1 MLIVGLNSTCDICME
16 SYMEVA
22 GMPHVIPCGHIFC
35 RGTYSAPNVPF
46 VASSSHPGISTNF
59 AWTAAVQVRRGG
71 HATVEEM
78 QRAVD
83 QCNAYHDLHPG
94 SSLRIPLGVSRR
106 LVTSHMEAHRKL
118 FELASA
124 RDDIRDRLILH
135 LEFAQTQYR
144 TLDQVRRSE
153 KETTLKNEEDSRT
166 RYDEMNTR
174 WRSSVE
180 SMTQKCQSL
189 CEELDQL
196 RQTNQTATHGN
207 ASNVVQRNSAATSRR
222 SAVVRNSSGRVVHRS
237 LDVRHMFG
245 VIRKR
250 VCRTPFLAVTSF
262 VEEKVPDVST
272 ECISNPSKTLSPPP
286 DVLFVAGSS
295 RPRISTNF
303 TWIADAQVRFE
314 SQLQRLLDGIEK
326 IVDGRATVEEM
337 QSVVDQCDAYHDSRP
352 GSSLRVPL
360 GVSHRLLTSLLEA
373 QRKLSELLAT
383 NEDDYA
389 HLAIQLEM
397 VQEIRI

>member
-1 MLIVGLNSTCDICME
+1 MLIVGPNSTCDICME

-35 RGTYSAPNVPF
+35 RGCLTRMQR
-46 VASSSHPGISTNF
+46 ASLQNLLRSKCPICRQQFSSRDIHQLRVDSGGSSPTRV
-59 AWTAAVQVRRGG
+59 TPQVDTQVQRLLDDIEKMVDG

-106 LVTSHMEAHRKL
+106 LVTSYMEAHRKL

-153 KETTLKNEEDSRT
+153 KETVLKNEEDSRT
-166 RYDEMNTR
+166 RYDEMNNR

-207 ASNVVQRNSAATSRR
+207 ASNVVQSNRATTSYVVLSFALQDHHIDLIPSRRR

-237 LDVRHMFG
+237 YV
-245 VIRKR
+245 V
-250 VCRTPFLAVTSF
+250 FLNIF
-262 VEEKVPDVST
+262 
-272 ECISNPSKTLSPPP
+272 
-286 DVLFVAGSS
+286 
-295 RPRISTNF
+295 R
-303 TWIADAQVRFE
+303 
-314 SQLQRLLDGIEK
+314 
-326 IVDGRATVEEM
+326 
-337 QSVVDQCDAYHDSRP
+337 
-352 GSSLRVPL
+352 
-360 GVSHRLLTSLLEA
+360 
-373 QRKLSELLAT
+373 
-383 NEDDYA
+383 
-389 HLAIQLEM
+389 
-397 VQEIRI
+397 